1 MEPLSGEHLPFHHV
15 HETDVQPDE
24 DFKPLGIEQYVQ
36 QIKETADKL
45 LRDHA
50 SRGDVK
56 LLATAFREL
65 RYCFKVFSA
74 YRQRRK
80 VTVFGSARLPQDHP
94 AYLQAVEFGRRM
106 AEAGY
111 MVITGAAQGIME
123 AGHVGAGRDASIGI
137 NILLPFEQEANPI
150 IAGDSKLMHLKY
162 FFTRK
167 LLFVKESDAI
177 ALFPGG
183 FGTQDEGFEVL
194 TLIQTGKSHMFPVI
208 LVESPGDDYWQ
219 RWLDFIQ
226 TVLVQRKLVSPFD
239 LALFK
244 VTSSVEEAVAE
255 VQTFYRVYHSMRY
268 VRGDLVL
275 RLQHPLS
282 ETALRGL
289 QAEFKDILKSGTFE
303 QTGALPQ
310 EASEPHLVSLPRLK
324 FRFDRHKLGR
334 LRMLIDVINKEG

>member
-1 MEPLSGEHLPFHHV
+1 MEPLPEDQRSFHHA
-15 HETDVQPDE
+15 HDNDVQPE
-24 DFKPLGIEQYVQ
+24 EEHRPPGIEQYVQ

-56 LLATAFREL
+56 LLATALREL
-65 RYCFKVFSA
+65 RYSFKVFSA
-74 YRQRRK
+74 YRNRRK

-94 AYLQAVEFGRRM
+94 ACRQAAEFGRRM

-123 AGHVGAGRDASIGI
+123 AGHVGAGREASIGI
-137 NILLPFEQEANPI
+137 NILLPFEQEANPV

-194 TLIQTGKSHMFPVI
+194 TLIQTGKSHLFPVI

-219 RWLDFIQ
+219 RWLSFVND
-226 TVLVQRKLVSPFD
+226 VLVARKLIAPFD

-244 VTSSVEEAVAE
+244 MTSSVEEAVEE
-255 VQTFYRVYHSMRY
+255 VLTFYRVYHSMRY

-275 RLQHPLS
+275 RLQRKLS
-282 ETALRGL
+282 EACLAKVR
-289 QAEFKDILKSGTFE
+289 AEFKDILKGGTFE
-303 QTGALPQ
+303 QTGALPA
-310 EASEPHLVSLPRLK
+310 EASEPQLAELPRIK

-334 LRMLIDVINKEG
+334 LRMLIDMINREV